1 MNFVV
6 VVVCVGLA
14 FILRVVDIKEEVHQV
29 GRARSQRDREEEEDA
44 KVIASTEARDV
55 VDGNNGNAHLL
66 KTKRE

>member
-14 FILRVVDIKEEVHQV
+14 FILRAVDIKEEVHQV

-44 KVIASTEARDV
+44 KVI
-55 VDGNNGNAHLL
+55 VDRGE
-66 KTKRE
+66 RRRR